1 MSDIKQCLSN
11 VSIDMINTQ
20 VIG

>member
-1 MSDIKQCLSN
+1 MSDIKQCLSI